1 MSSNY
6 KKKYSLLLIISLIL
20 ISLSIYTYIG
30 NSESIIP
37 ECQAIVKINTKNNDV
52 NLNGYYL
59 ASVIPNNHSS
69 HQYSYLMNGNINFKG
84 EKINIARKFIFKYS
98 LQSNYIVTQVDKII
112 IDPSDKVKETI
123 KLYII
128 PQKEQL
134 YYLRIKRINDKNY
147 IVENNYS
154 PLFICT
160 S

>member
-1 MSSNY
+1 
-6 KKKYSLLLIISLIL
+6 
-20 ISLSIYTYIG
+20 
-30 NSESIIP
+30 
-37 ECQAIVKINTKNNDV
+37 
-52 NLNGYYL
+52 
-59 ASVIPNNHSS
+59 
-69 HQYSYLMNGNINFKG
+69 MNGNINFKG

>member
-1 MSSNY
+1 M
-6 KKKYSLLLIISLIL
+6 IL
-20 ISLSIYTYIG
+20 LSIYTYIRD
-30 NSESIIP
+30 SDSIIP
-37 ECQAIVKINTKNNDV
+37 ECQAIVKINTKNDDV

-59 ASVIPNNHSS
+59 ASVIPNNNSS
-69 HQYSYLMNGNINFKG
+69 HQYSYLMNGSINFKG

-112 IDPSDKVKETI
+112 IDPSDKVKDAI

-128 PQKEQL
+128 PQKEQI